1 MKKTKL
7 NALTGIALLAF
18 LALMPAPSLQSAA
31 ANAQE
36 EQEEEAEPEDETDDE
51 PEDEGQ
57 ANDGDGD
64 VTNDDLD
71 EVDPDADEEAEWS
84 DDADDAS
91 EQQAEQVDDDN
102 YLKNCRDSSA
112 CQATLAYVDQKL
124 SQLLAGYAQ
133 NSTRRRKE
141 SPPSKKLKRG
151 TTKYRV
157 LPGQKLE
164 FTAGKVGSNDRM
176 LWGQVT
182 KVIPRPQSDRL
193 LSGFWVFRKKK
204 DDTLAYVQGNEED
217 NKFRMGINE
226 PNHLST
232 DLREQFLTVSHEFMH
247 MVVMDQQVGDASEG
261 AGPQDARSRKISVG
275 TLLETLFGEEV
286 DEDET
291 SGTEEIESVPCDG
304 IKDDDACYPNGTI
317 YAEYVRK
324 FWTKN
329 DLQNH
334 QNEDFYERNKARF
347 VTEYATS
354 SPHEDIAESFSYWV
368 IAEGK
373 GKTVADAK
381 QRFFGRFPQLVALK
395 DHIRRAVIADILKS
409 RPAEI
414 EKSPS

>member
-1 MKKTKL
+1 MNQLK
-7 NALTGIALLAF
+7 ALILAGVGFTALFAPTPIASVYGAV
-18 LALMPAPSLQSAA
+18 AMAYA
-31 ANAQE
+31 
-36 EQEEEAEPEDETDDE
+36 EDEADDPDTDDE

-57 ANDGDGD
+57 PNDGDGD
-64 VTNDDLD
+64 VTNDDLRAVEPDKED
-71 EVDPDADEEAEWS
+71 EAQWNDTAE
-84 DDADDAS
+84 DAS

-102 YLKNCRDSSA
+102 YLKNCVDSAA
-112 CQATLAYVDQKL
+112 CQATLDYVDRKL
-124 SQLLAGYAQ
+124 NQLLSGYTK
-133 NSTRRRKE
+133 NSTRKRKE
-141 SPPSKKLKRG
+141 TPPSKKVKRG

-164 FTAGKVGSNDRM
+164 YAAGKVGANDRL

-193 LSGFWVFRKKK
+193 MSGFWVFRKKK

-232 DLREQFLTVSHEFMH
+232 DTREQFLTVSHEFMH
-247 MVVMDQQVGDASEG
+247 MIVMDQLLGDASET
-261 AGPQDARSRKISVG
+261 AGPQDAKSRKISVRAV
-275 TLLETLFGEEV
+275 LETLFGE
-286 DEDET
+286 DE
-291 SGTEEIESVPCDG
+291 EEEEKPTQEAEAEAPEIPCTG
-304 IKDDDACYPNGTI
+304 VRDDDGCYPKGSI
-317 YAEYVRK
+317 YAEFVKK

-329 DLQNH
+329 DLENH
-334 QNEDFYERNKARF
+334 QTEDFYERNKSRY

-354 SPHEDIAESFSYWV
+354 SPHEDISESFSYWV

-395 DHIRRAVIADILKS
+395 DHIRRAVIADILKARNDEQS
-409 RPAEI
+409 
-414 EKSPS
+414 KG